1 MDSKQQS
8 SYFTTVVESLRKNA
22 IAVHV
27 ARSTHFALK
36 NFGLVVIYVISGTVV
51 HVKVL
56 SVNPYLINTFK
67 LMVIIVKII
76 VFTIILIF
84 MSSVFCY
91 RHFHLF
97 IEEGMLLSD
106 QVKSPPHRSNPHLMV
121 GGFDP

>member
-1 MDSKQQS
+1 MLPV
-8 SYFTTVVESLRKNA
+8 TV
-22 IAVHV
+22 VHV
-27 ARSTHFALK
+27 ARSTRFALK
-36 NFGLVVIYVISGTVV
+36 NFGLDVIYVTSGTVV

-56 SVNPYLINTFK
+56 SVNPYLINTFAENVQIDCHYCK
-67 LMVIIVKII
+67 III

-97 IEEGMLLSD
+97 IKERMLLSD
-106 QVKSPPHRSNPHLMV
+106 QIKSPPHRSNPHLMV